1 MKKVLL
7 VGDSIRQGYEKYVS
21 MAFEDTAQVFGPKD
35 CGRFAAYVLRY
46 IGIWKAQLK
55 CGDVDLIHWNAGLW
69 DCLRMGDGLPHTEL
83 PIYEYYLNRVCDAI
97 ERLFPNAQQIFAT
110 STAVREERFT
120 GILKRYNADIE
131 AFNDVAVKVV
141 TARGAKINDLYAVTK
156 DAPIEVY
163 SDSTHF
169 NTAAGTKLVTEPVIA
184 CIAST
189 LGITAKQLDYDKQF
203 AKQTEIIGI

>member
-7 VGDSIRQGYEKYVS
+7 VGDSIRQGYEKYVT
-21 MAFEDTAQVFGPKD
+21 MAFEDSAQVFAPKD

-55 CGDVDLIHWNAGLW
+55 CGEVDLIHWNAGLW
-69 DCLRMGDGLPHTEL
+69 DCLRMGDGLCHTEL
-83 PIYEYYLNRVCDAI
+83 PIYESYLNRVCDAI

-110 STAVREERFT
+110 STAVQEEKFT

-131 AFNDVAVKVV
+131 AFNETAIKVV

-156 DAPIEVY
+156 GAPTEVY

-169 NTAAGTKLVTEPVIA
+169 NTAAGTQLVTEPVIA
-184 CIAST
+184 CIERA
-189 LGITAKQLDYDKQF
+189 LDIKAKKLDYDALFTKQSD
-203 AKQTEIIGI
+203 IVGI

>member
-7 VGDSIRQGYEKYVS
+7 VGDSIRQGYERYVT
-21 MAFEDTAQVFGPKD
+21 MAFEDTAQVFAPKD

-83 PIYEYYLNRVCDAI
+83 PIYRNYLNRVCDAI
-97 ERLFPNAQQIFAT
+97 ERLFPNAQQVFAT
-110 STAVREERFT
+110 STAVREEQFT
-120 GILKRYNADIE
+120 GVLKRFNADIE
-131 AFNDVAVKVV
+131 QYNAAAIEVV

-156 DAPIEVY
+156 NAPQEVY

-169 NTAAGTKLVTEPVIA
+169 NTKAGTQLVTEPVIA
-184 CIAST
+184 CIEQV
-189 LGITAKQLDYDKQF
+189 LGIQAKQLDYNRLFSKQMD
-203 AKQTEIIGI
+203 IVGI

>member
-7 VGDSIRQGYEKYVS
+7 VGDSIRQGYEKYVT
-21 MAFEDTAQVFGPKD
+21 MAFEDAAQVFCPKD

-83 PIYEYYLNRVCDAI
+83 PIYEHYLNRVCDAV
-97 ERLFPNAQQIFAT
+97 ERLFPNAQQVFAA
-110 STAVREERFT
+110 STAVREERFD
-120 GILKRYNADIE
+120 GILKRFNADIE
-131 AFNDVAVKVV
+131 AYNEAAVRIV
-141 TARGAKINDLYAVTK
+141 TARGGKINDLYAITK
-156 DAPIEVY
+156 HAPESVY

-169 NTAAGTKLVTEPVIA
+169 NTKEGTQLVAEPVIA
-184 CIAST
+184 CIANT
-189 LGITAKQLDYDKQF
+189 LGITAKQLDYDKLF
-203 AKQTEIIGI
+203 TKQTEIIGI